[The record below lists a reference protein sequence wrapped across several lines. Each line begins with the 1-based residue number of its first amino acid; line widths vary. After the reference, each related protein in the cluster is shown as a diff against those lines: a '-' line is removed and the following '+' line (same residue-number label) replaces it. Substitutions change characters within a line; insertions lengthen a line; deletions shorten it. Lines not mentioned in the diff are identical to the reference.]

1 MKKSDFKKLIK
12 EEIQKIISEQGP
24 DKYLGKY
31 KGQLNMY
38 KDDEGNIYVKDKKTN
53 WVSIDIEDAEGNKRD
68 ENDIKQDIQNAA
80 YRQSDRDFK
89 KEMRGY

>member
-1 MKKSDFKKLIK
+1 
-12 EEIQKIISEQGP
+12 
-24 DKYLGKY
+24 
-31 KGQLNMY
+31 MY

-53 WVSIDIEDAEGNKRD
+53 WISIDIEDAEGNKRD